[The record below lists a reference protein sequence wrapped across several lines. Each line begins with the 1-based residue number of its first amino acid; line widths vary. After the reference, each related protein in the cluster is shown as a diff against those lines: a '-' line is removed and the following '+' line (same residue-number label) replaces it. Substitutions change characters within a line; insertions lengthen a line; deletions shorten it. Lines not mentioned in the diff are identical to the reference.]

1 MRTTTWWRGLSGP
14 AKFRFYTRVT
24 LQVSIVSAVVAV
36 AVPGIGVWPVVGVVV
51 AGLATMLALEA
62 QPELATWSA
71 PTLDRRALTIAGI
84 TLAIV
89 WVGCAVVVLVA
100 DAEKT
105 TDGARATAACTTVLA
120 ALSLFSFSRH
130 RWWIVAAASIVTGL
144 VLGRPGV
151 HMLVV
156 AAVVLGL
163 CVFVVGLMLLT
174 VWGLHIMDDVEHTKD
189 VEAELQIAEERLRFG
204 RDLHDVVGRSFSAIA
219 VKSELAATL
228 ARAGATDRAEAEMN
242 EVKAIAVE
250 SMEEMRTL
258 VRGYRD
264 IDLAGEVAGA
274 RSLLSSSGCDLTVEG
289 DPSAVPATLH
299 EVAAW
304 VVREGTTN
312 IVRHSSAR
320 SATLTLGRAGMS
332 LRNDGARGEVN
343 ERSGLLGLAE
353 RLAAHGATLGTSS
366 DGDTFTLQITWA
378 AA

>member
-36 AVPGIGVWPVVGVVV
+36 AVPGIGVWPVLGVTL
-51 AGLATMLALEA
+51 AGVATMIALEA
-62 QPELATWSA
+62 QPELATWSK
-71 PTLDRRALTIAGI
+71 PTLGRRFLTAAGVV
-84 TLAIV
+84 LAVV
-89 WVGCAVVVLVA
+89 WLSSAVVVLVA
-100 DAEKT
+100 D
-105 TDGARATAACTTVLA
+105 TDDLTKGARATAACTTVLA
-120 ALSLFSFSRH
+120 ALALFSFSRH
-130 RWWIVAAASIVTGL
+130 RWWFVLAASVVTG
-144 VLGRPGV
+144 VVFAASPSRIP
-151 HMLVV
+151 LVV
-156 AAVVLGL
+156 AIVLAL
-163 CVFVVGLMLLT
+163 CVFVVGLTLLT

-228 ARAGATDRAEAEMN
+228 ARAGAGDRAAAEMG

-264 IDLAGEVAGA
+264 IDLSGEVAGA
-274 RSLLSSSGCDLTVEG
+274 RSLLSASGCRLTIEG
-289 DPSAVPATLH
+289 DPSAVPAALH

-312 IVRHSSAR
+312 IVRHSSAT
-320 SATLTLGRAGMS
+320 SATLSLGPAGMS
-332 LRNDGARGEVN
+332 LRNDGARGEPG

-353 RLAAHGATLGTSS
+353 RLAAHGATLETSS
-366 DGDTFTLQITWA
+366 SGDEFTLQITWPTA
-378 AA
+378 

>member
-36 AVPGIGVWPVVGVVV
+36 AVPGIGLWPVVGIVV
-51 AGLATMLALEA
+51 AGLATMIALEA
-62 QPELATWSA
+62 QPDLATWST

-84 TLAIV
+84 MLAIV
-89 WVGCAVVVLVA
+89 WVGCAIVVLVS
-100 DAEKT
+100 DIEKT

-120 ALSLFSFSRH
+120 ALSLFAFSRH
-130 RWWIVAAASIVTGL
+130 RWWIVVAASIVTGL
-144 VLGRPGV
+144 VFGTPGA
-151 HMLVV
+151 HMLLVG
-156 AAVVLGL
+156 AVTLGL
-163 CVFVVGLMLLT
+163 CVFVVGLTLLT
-174 VWGLHIMDDVEHTKD
+174 TWGLHIMDDVERTKD

-228 ARAGATDRAEAEMN
+228 ARAGATERAAAEMN
-242 EVKAIAVE
+242 EVKAIAVA

-264 IDLAGEVAGA
+264 IDLSGEVAGA

-289 DPSAVPATLH
+289 DPAAIPTALH

-332 LRNDGARGEVN
+332 LRSDGARGEVN

-353 RLAAHGATLGTSS
+353 RLAAHGATLETSA

>member
-62 QPELATWSA
+62 QPELATWST

-84 TLAIV
+84 MLAIV
-89 WVGCAVVVLVA
+89 WVGCAVVVLVS
-100 DAEKT
+100 DTEKT

-120 ALSLFSFSRH
+120 ALSLFAFSRY
-130 RWWIVAAASIVTGL
+130 RWWIVVAASIVTGL
-144 VLGRPGV
+144 VFGTPGA
-151 HMLVV
+151 HMLLVG
-156 AAVVLGL
+156 AITLGL
-163 CVFVVGLMLLT
+163 CVFVVGLTLLT

-228 ARAGATDRAEAEMN
+228 ARAGATDRAAAEMN

>member
-36 AVPGIGVWPVVGVVV
+36 AVPGIGLWPVVGIVV
-51 AGLATMLALEA
+51 AGLATMIALEA
-62 QPELATWSA
+62 QPDLATWST

-84 TLAIV
+84 MLAIV
-89 WVGCAVVVLVA
+89 WVGCAIVVLVS
-100 DAEKT
+100 DIEKT

-120 ALSLFSFSRH
+120 ALSLFAFSRH
-130 RWWIVAAASIVTGL
+130 RWWIVVAASIVTGL
-144 VLGRPGV
+144 VFGTPGA
-151 HMLVV
+151 HMLLVG
-156 AAVVLGL
+156 AVTLGL
-163 CVFVVGLMLLT
+163 CVFVVGLTLLT
-174 VWGLHIMDDVEHTKD
+174 TWGLHIMDDVERTKD
-189 VEAELQIAEERLRFG
+189 VEAELQIAEDRLRFG

-228 ARAGATDRAEAEMN
+228 ARAGATDRAAAEMN
-242 EVKAIAVE
+242 EVKAIAVA

-258 VRGYRD
+258 ARGYRD
-264 IDLAGEVAGA
+264 IDLSGEVAGA

-289 DPSAVPATLH
+289 VPAAIPTALH

-320 SATLTLGRAGMS
+320 SATLTLGPAGMS
-332 LRNDGARGEVN
+332 LRNDGASGEIN

-353 RLAAHGATLGTSS
+353 RLAAHGATLETST